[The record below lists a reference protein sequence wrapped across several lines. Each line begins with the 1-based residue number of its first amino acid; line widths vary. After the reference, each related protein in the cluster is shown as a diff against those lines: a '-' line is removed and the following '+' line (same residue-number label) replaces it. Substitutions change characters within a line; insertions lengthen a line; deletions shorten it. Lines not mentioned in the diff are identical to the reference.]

1 MKDGYF
7 FHSLYFLHC
16 SMQLCEPY
24 ISGSPNLGDTGLVS
38 NICYCLDYFSS
49 YNDEIAYQT
58 SENK

>member
-1 MKDGYF
+1 MGIF

-24 ISGSPNLGDTGLVS
+24 ISDSPNLGDTGLAS
-38 NICYCLDYFSS
+38 NNCYCLDFFSS